1 MKHLLFILFYFI
13 LFSAVAQKNELLINE
28 LTQKINNTN
37 EKGEKLKWLDSLSTY
52 LRENTAFQNDSISK
66 ETVKLALEIGSN
78 RVAIKNT
85 AYLIYYQ
92 NNITGNLHEGN
103 SVFLKFLDRA
113 KKCGSHEI
121 LSKFYLEGAD
131 NYFYLENQKKAI
143 EFYGL
148 SEKEAVLA
156 NNNLQI
162 GLAKMYKGNA
172 LSFMGEF
179 SESSKEL
186 QDAIQI
192 FQKMGETYYTIS
204 ARNILSILY
213 SQNAFFEEAKKERDE
228 AILLAKKIKSF
239 GHLSAFYYNAA
250 ADNRTQGNFK
260 EAIENLKKALK
271 ECKKTDNPKFY
282 ESTMLAGLITA
293 YSEVDSIAQAEF
305 YLKEFENTYR
315 NRIETVR
322 ELYLASLK
330 SLAFAK
336 KEYYLA
342 LKYGKEH
349 LNLKL
354 KGTHYGNI
362 QEAEIFMS
370 NVYEALGD
378 TKQAYSHFKKYSQ
391 IKDSIGKI
399 KKIKALS
406 YYQTLYETKK
416 RDLKIQEQEN
426 NIALL
431 DAKNQLYNQLLLF
444 GGIGLL
450 IIFSFTLLI
459 RSRNAANRR
468 QKMQTAFSQNLIN
481 AQEGER
487 TRIARELHDS
497 VGQKIMLL
505 AKQTKNFGNTD
516 MQLLATNTLDEL
528 RTISRGLH
536 PATLDKLGVTAA
548 IAVMINEVDANTDIF
563 FTNDLENIDEL
574 LSKENSLHLYRIL
587 QEILNNMVKHAG
599 AKVASVNIEIKKNNI
614 KVIVKDNGRGFEYS
628 EKLKL
633 KATLGMRTLMERA
646 SILKATLDIK
656 SKLNSG
662 TKIKLI
668 IPIQYKNV

>member
-1 MKHLLFILFYFI
+1 MKQCLIIFFLVISILV
-13 LFSAVAQKNELLINE
+13 SAQEDKQAINQ
-28 LTQKINNTN
+28 LTQKINTST
-37 EKGEKLKWLDSLSTY
+37 KGEKLKWLDSLSTY
-52 LRENTAFQNDSISK
+52 IKEKTNFQNDSIAK
-66 ETVKLALEIGSN
+66 ETFQYALELDSLRI
-78 RVAIKNT
+78 ATKNSS
-85 AYLIYYQ
+85 YLIYFQ
-92 NNITGNLHEGN
+92 NNITGNLQEGN
-103 SVFLKFLDRA
+103 RIFLDFLDQA
-113 KKCGSHEI
+113 KKCGNHLA

-131 NYFYLENQKKAI
+131 NYFYLEDQKNAI
-143 EFYGL
+143 AFYNL

-156 NNNLQI
+156 NNNLQV

-228 AILLAKKIKSF
+228 AILLAKRIKSF

-260 EAIENLKKALK
+260 KAIENLKKALK

-293 YSEVDSIAQAEF
+293 YSEVDSITQAEF

-315 NRIETVR
+315 NRIESVR

-336 KEYYLA
+336 KDYHLA

-370 NVYEALGD
+370 KVYEALGD
-378 TKQAYSHFKKYSQ
+378 TKQAYFHFKKYSQ

-450 IIFSFTLLI
+450 IIFGFILLI

-468 QKMQTAFSQNLIN
+468 QRMQTVFSQNLIN
-481 AQEGER
+481 AQEGEK

-505 AKQTKNFGNTD
+505 AKQTKNYGNIE
-516 MQLLATNTLDEL
+516 MQSLAINTLNEL
-528 RTISRGLH
+528 RAISRGLH
-536 PATLDKLGVTAA
+536 PATLDKLGLTAA
-548 IAVMINEVDANTDIF
+548 IAAMINEVDANTDIF
-563 FTNDLENIDEL
+563 FTNELENIDEL

-587 QEILNNMVKHAG
+587 QEILNNIVKHAE
-599 AKVASVNIEIKKNNI
+599 AKVVSVNIEIKKNNI
-614 KVIVKDNGRGFEYS
+614 KVIVKDNGKGFEYS

-633 KATLGMRTLMERA
+633 KANLGMRTIMERA

-656 SKLNSG
+656 SKVNNG

-668 IPIQYKNV
+668 IPYKNVQ